1 MTREE
6 KITWL
11 KATWLANE
19 SNDEV
24 LNQMKWSVIA
34 MTKADNIA
42 MQIKAQKDYDLVLAE
57 LKRRLEK

>member
-6 KITWL
+6 KIAWL
-11 KATWLANE
+11 EAA

-24 LNQMKWSVIA
+24 IEQMRWAVIS
-34 MTKADNIA
+34 MTKADSIA
-42 MQIKAQKDYDLVLAE
+42 MQIEGREDYALVTAE

>member
-11 KATWLANE
+11 ANA

-24 LNQMKWSVIA
+24 LEQMRWAVIA
-34 MTKADNIA
+34 MTKADSIS
-42 MQIKAQKDYDLVLAE
+42 MQIEGREDYALVTAE

>member
-6 KITWL
+6 KIAWL
-11 KATWLANE
+11 ETA

-24 LNQMKWSVIA
+24 IEQMRWAVIA
-34 MTKADNIA
+34 MTKADSIP
-42 MQIKAQKDYDLVLAE
+42 MQIEGREDYALVTAE

>member
-6 KITWL
+6 KIAWL
-11 KATWLANE
+11 EAA

-34 MTKADNIA
+34 MTKADSIA
-42 MQIKAQKDYDLVLAE
+42 MQIEGQEDYELTLAE